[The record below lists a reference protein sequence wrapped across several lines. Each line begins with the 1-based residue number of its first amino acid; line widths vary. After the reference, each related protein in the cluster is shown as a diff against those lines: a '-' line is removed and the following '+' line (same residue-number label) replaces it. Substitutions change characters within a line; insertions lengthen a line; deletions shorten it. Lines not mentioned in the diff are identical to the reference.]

1 MKLRNFQYFL
11 KEGFR
16 SFWVNG
22 LMSAASVIIVMASLL
37 LFGVYIIFSMNIN
50 YIGNQLLEQYE
61 IQVFLSNDCT
71 LERADEIGNEIRAI
85 EHVTGAEY
93 LPKDEALADYREKLG
108 DSGSMLDGLENDN
121 PLPDSFKITLDDLSN
136 SKSVVEKIKQIPN
149 VENINNNKEAMDKLT
164 KISSVLKHASM
175 ALVILLSIISV
186 FIISN
191 TIRITLYARRRDINI
206 MKYLGATNKFIS
218 SPFVIEGVIIGLIG
232 AIIAMIIVLPVYN
245 YFIGHSGNIFASTI
259 KLYKTGEIFLSLTAW
274 FGGIGV
280 ALGAVGSAISIRR
293 HLNV

>member
-61 IQVFLSNDCT
+61 IQVFLSDDCT

-136 SKSVVEKIKQIPN
+136 SKTVVEQIKKIRN
-149 VENINNNKEAMDKLT
+149 VDNINNNKEAMDKLT

-206 MKYLGATNKFIS
+206 MKYLGATNRFIS

-245 YFIGHSGNIFASTI
+245 YFIGHSGNIFATTI
-259 KLYKTGEIFLSLTAW
+259 KLYKTNEIFLSLTAW